1 MVQCAVELG
10 HDPDLW
16 HVDALTTTTQ
26 ISLKHGKEIVDEYVN
41 LGLRNIHIRPLNP
54 FGFATKTWRMIGYT
68 MEEWLAYYESVL
80 DYILE
85 LNQEGV
91 QIMEGTAATFLK
103 KLLTDTDPNFVDIRS
118 PVGSGTGQICYGYDG
133 SIFPVT
139 KGAWFM
145 EWAMTSSRSAMWI
158 TPRGMKPP
166 ITRRFEPSPRPRTW
180 MPFRNAKVVGTHPT
194 VEFDRCITIC
204 KWAIYLVSAR

>member
-1 MVQCAVELG
+1 M
-10 HDPDLW
+10 
-16 HVDALTTTTQ
+16 
-26 ISLKHGKEIVDEYVN
+26 N
-41 LGLRNIHIRPLNP
+41 LGLRNNHIRPLNP

-85 LNQEGV
+85 LNREGV

-133 SIFPVT
+133 SIFPSDEGRMVH
-139 KGAWFM
+139 
-145 EWAMTSSRSAMWI
+145 
-158 TPRGMKPP
+158 GMGDDIFKIGHVDHTTWDEAANHPTVRAIAGP
-166 ITRRFEPSPRPRTW
+166 YW
-180 MPFRNAKVVGTHPT
+180 MPFRNGKLLERTLLRT
-194 VEFDRCITIC
+194 DRCITI
-204 KWAIYLVSAR
+204 WAIYLVSAR